1 MQSSQLKN
9 QSIENTPQDE
19 ESKYK
24 ALNASNHSSI
34 KNNLANAQSS
44 QNEGIPINPLDVNL
58 NDNTIDSENWVC
70 AAGHYEHKRIV
81 WVVPQLEEFNPD
93 NLQFNIDVAL
103 NGQQFTGHPL
113 NFRYYDVRIT
123 EIQPP
128 LGPTEGGTVLRFKG
142 TGLYDS
148 TIKKIKFS
156 IGKNSKTI
164 SANWE
169 RKDKSIY
176 CTVPPLTKLFKNK
189 ELSEE
194 EVQEIASSGVKISV
208 TFNNQ
213 EWAEVPEFKY
223 HDIKVGRLSYVTA
236 FAEEVETEEEKEKL
250 WRSEEPIEQPP
261 SEATEEE
268 LKKIEEEKLKKIADE
283 TEEVHTVAKRIDAK
297 MYIYGDNF
305 INTGANLKLKFI
317 IDNKEILI
325 DPIFKNSKKLAWNVP
340 DMGEEIEVGQ
350 HQVAI
355 EVSVNGQTFTSNGEY
370 FMYNAIDRN
379 MSEEELKKLQDAE
392 EKAKGKGGKKK

>member
-1 MQSSQLKN
+1 
-9 QSIENTPQDE
+9 
-19 ESKYK
+19 
-24 ALNASNHSSI
+24 
-34 KNNLANAQSS
+34 
-44 QNEGIPINPLDVNL
+44 
-58 NDNTIDSENWVC
+58 
-70 AAGHYEHKRIV
+70 
-81 WVVPQLEEFNPD
+81 
-93 NLQFNIDVAL
+93 
-103 NGQQFTGHPL
+103 
-113 NFRYYDVRIT
+113 
-123 EIQPP
+123 
-128 LGPTEGGTVLRFKG
+128 
-142 TGLYDS
+142 
-148 TIKKIKFS
+148 
-156 IGKNSKTI
+156 
-164 SANWE
+164 
-169 RKDKSIY
+169 
-176 CTVPPLTKLFKNK
+176 VPPLTKLFKNK

-325 DPIFKNSKKLAWNVP
+325 DPIFKNSKKLA
-340 DMGEEIEVGQ
+340 
-350 HQVAI
+350 
-355 EVSVNGQTFTSNGEY
+355 
-370 FMYNAIDRN
+370 
-379 MSEEELKKLQDAE
+379 
-392 EKAKGKGGKKK
+392 